1 MKHNFTE
8 ATTVITI
15 FQNYI
20 EKFTTI
26 EIPHTHT
33 HTRTRTQTKTTDIQ
47 CRHLTD
53 LTNYTEKFTNR
64 NTYYGID
71 VKSSLSTKLSNISLQ
86 IYTAL
91 SWKKHTNDPPTHTR
105 AIMCVTN

>member
-26 EIPHTHT
+26 EKPHTHT
-33 HTRTRTQTKTTDIQ
+33 HARTHIQTKTTDIQ

-64 NTYYGID
+64 YNYYGID

-91 SWKKHTNDPPTHTR
+91 SWKKHTNDPPTCT
-105 AIMCVTN
+105 CNYVCN